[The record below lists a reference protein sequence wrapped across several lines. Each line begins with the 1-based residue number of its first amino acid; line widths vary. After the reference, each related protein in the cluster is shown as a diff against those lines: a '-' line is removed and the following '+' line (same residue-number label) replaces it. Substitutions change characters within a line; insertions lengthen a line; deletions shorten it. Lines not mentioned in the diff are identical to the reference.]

1 MARNWSHLR
10 GKYPQLPLDPKHE
23 DVLAAMRDTLRGKPL
38 HELTALYNDVQAKL
52 DALDAKM
59 ADLDAA
65 KVALAQIM
73 DGEMERTKQQN
84 AVIDGFRWSR
94 KIEPVGRVI
103 DKAAFLAWAMKEMP
117 DNLSMHYQTLNAE
130 VKRALEANIELPD
143 GVEVNTRQ
151 TVTRTKV

>member
-23 DVLAAMRDTLRGKPL
+23 DVLAAMRDTLRGKQL
-38 HELTALYNDVQAKL
+38 HELVALYNDVQAKL
-52 DALDAKM
+52 DVLDAKM

-73 DGEMERTKQQN
+73 DSEMERTKQQN

-94 KIEPVGRVI
+94 KIEPVGRVA
-103 DKAAFLAWAMKEMP
+103 DKALFLSWAMEHMP
-117 DNLSMHYQTLNAE
+117 DNLSMHYRTLNAE
-130 VKRALEANIELPD
+130 VKRALENNVELPD